1 MYMYECVNVLCG
13 LPIAHV
19 LSSSS
24 EGRNASDYKIKCHNE
39 AWKETMG
46 KSRHYYVSAFT
57 KVMRRS

>member
-39 AWKETMG
+39 DCKKRQWENPDIIMCV
-46 KSRHYYVSAFT
+46 Y
-57 KVMRRS
+57 

>member
-39 AWKETMG
+39 DCKKRQWENPDIIMCLRLLK
-46 KSRHYYVSAFT
+46 
-57 KVMRRS
+57 

>member
-39 AWKETMG
+39 AWKERQWENPDIIMC
-46 KSRHYYVSAFT
+46 
-57 KVMRRS
+57 MRLLK